1 MPICQSSASFGVT
14 FAPQI
19 DSTLSMT
26 NQNDDQP
33 VLCIG
38 SALWDI
44 IASASAP
51 MVDGADIAGLIR
63 RRMGGVALNVA
74 VALVRSGQKA
84 TLLTAIGTDPEGD
97 SLITALEHEG
107 VDCSH
112 VTRCDDPTD
121 SYLAVE
127 HPNGDIF
134 AAIADCA
141 SLEKA
146 GDTILAPLLNGQLA
160 CDNQPWL
167 GSIVVDGN
175 IPISVM
181 ENLARQKSVSQADLS
196 FVPASP
202 GKARRMRS
210 ALKAAQATLF
220 VNLAEAEILC
230 ESKFANSNIAA
241 SALLALG
248 AGRAIVTDGPN
259 SATICT
265 RQTSVTLTPP
275 LVKSHSTTGAG
286 DVFLAAIITAEQ
298 NPDNSALDALQ
309 SAIDAAATHISRKPV

>member
-1 MPICQSSASFGVT
+1 MDIIENKS
-14 FAPQI
+14 
-19 DSTLSMT
+19 DL
-26 NQNDDQP
+26 P
-33 VLCIG
+33 VLCVG

-44 IASASAP
+44 IASASAT
-51 MVDGADIAGLIR
+51 MVDGTDIAGLIR

-74 VALVRSGQKA
+74 VALVQSGQKA
-84 TLLTAIGTDPEGD
+84 ALLTAIGKDAEGD
-97 SLITALEHEG
+97 ALINALEAEG
-107 VDCSH
+107 VDCSY
-112 VTRCDDPTD
+112 VTRCDDPPD

-146 GDTILAPLLNGQLA
+146 GESILAPLFDGRLA
-160 CDNQPWL
+160 TGDTPWL

-175 IPISVM
+175 IPVAVM
-181 ENLARQKSVSQADLS
+181 ETLAKSPALKGADMS

-210 ALKAAQATLF
+210 ALKASQATLF
-220 VNLAEAEILC
+220 VNLGEAEILC
-230 ESKFANSNIAA
+230 ESKFADSNIAA

-275 LVKSHSTTGAG
+275 KVDSHSTTGAG
-286 DVFLAAIITAEQ
+286 DVFLAAVITAEQ
-298 NPDNSALDALQ
+298 NPEYSILDALQ
-309 SAIDAAATHISRKPV
+309 SAIDASAAHISRKPV

>member
-1 MPICQSSASFGVT
+1 MAEK
-14 FAPQI
+14 
-19 DSTLSMT
+19 
-26 NQNDDQP
+26 P
-33 VLCIG
+33 VLCVG

-44 IASASAP
+44 IASASAD
-51 MVDGADIAGLIR
+51 MIDGADIAGIVR

-74 VALVRSGQKA
+74 VALVRSGQPA
-84 TLLTAIGTDPEGD
+84 ALLTAIGKDAEGD
-97 SLITALEHEG
+97 ALIKALQAEG
-107 VDCSH
+107 VDCSY

-146 GDTILAPLLNGQLA
+146 GDSILTPLMDGRLA
-160 CDNQPWL
+160 DAKTPWQ
-167 GSIVVDGN
+167 GAIVVDGN
-175 IPISVM
+175 IPVSVM
-181 ENLARQKSVSQADLS
+181 ETLAHSDAVAGADLS

-202 GKARRMRS
+202 GKARRMRA
-210 ALKAAQATLF
+210 ALKASKATLF
-220 VNLAEAEILC
+220 VNLGEAEILC
-230 ESKFANSNIAA
+230 DSTFANSNIAA

-265 RQTSVTLTPP
+265 RQTSVSLTPP
-275 LVKSHSTTGAG
+275 PVKSHSTTGAG
-286 DVFLAAIITAEQ
+286 DVFLAAVLTAEQ
-298 NPDNSALDALQ
+298 DPKNSILDALQ
-309 SAIDAAATHISRKPV
+309 AAIDAAAAHISRKPV

>member
-1 MPICQSSASFGVT
+1 MIAG
-14 FAPQI
+14 
-19 DSTLSMT
+19 DSKSEI
-26 NQNDDQP
+26 P

-51 MVDGADIAGLIR
+51 MVDGTDIAGLIR

-74 VALVRSGQKA
+74 VALARSGQKSA
-84 TLLTAIGTDPEGD
+84 LLTAIGNDAEGD
-97 SLITALEHEG
+97 ALIEALEADG
-107 VDCSH
+107 VDCTY

-146 GDTILAPLLNGQLA
+146 SDSILKPLFDGSLASDFAP
-160 CDNQPWL
+160 WV

-175 IPISVM
+175 IPVSVM
-181 ENLARQKSVSQADLS
+181 EILAGAPAVSKADLS

-202 GKARRMRS
+202 GKARRMRA
-210 ALKAAQATLF
+210 ALQASEATLF
-220 VNLAEAEILC
+220 ANLGEAEILC
-230 ESKFANSNIAA
+230 ESTFADSNIAA

-265 RQTSVTLTPP
+265 RQNSVSKIPP
-275 LVKSHSTTGAG
+275 TVKSHSTTGAG
-286 DVFLAAIITAEQ
+286 DVFLAAVITAEQ
-298 NPDNSALDALQ
+298 DPNRSTKETLQ
-309 SAIDAAATHISRKPV
+309 LAIDAAAQHISRKPV

>member
-1 MPICQSSASFGVT
+1 MADRPI
-14 FAPQI
+14 
-19 DSTLSMT
+19 
-26 NQNDDQP
+26 
-33 VLCIG
+33 LCIG

-44 IASASAP
+44 IASASAG
-51 MVDGADIAGLIR
+51 MVDGADIAGIIR

-74 VALVRSGQKA
+74 VALVRSGQPA
-84 TLLTAIGTDPEGD
+84 ALLTAIGNDPEGD
-97 SLITALEHEG
+97 ALIKALEAEG
-107 VDCSH
+107 VDCAF

-127 HPNGDIF
+127 HPDGNIF

-146 GDTILAPLLNGQLA
+146 GESILAPLNDGRLA
-160 CDNQPWL
+160 SAQNPWQ

-175 IPISVM
+175 IPVSVM
-181 ENLARQKSVSQADLS
+181 EKLAASDAVVGADLS

-220 VNLAEAEILC
+220 VNLGEAEILC
-230 ESKFANSNIAA
+230 DSKFSDSNIAA

-265 RQTSVTLTPP
+265 RQTSISLTPP
-275 LVKSHSTTGAG
+275 PVKSHSTTGAG
-286 DVFLAAIITAEQ
+286 DVFLAAVLTAEQ
-298 NPDNSALDALQ
+298 DPKNSIHDALQ
-309 SAIDAAATHISRKPV
+309 AAIDAAAMHISRKPV

>member
-1 MPICQSSASFGVT
+1 MTDRPI
-14 FAPQI
+14 
-19 DSTLSMT
+19 
-26 NQNDDQP
+26 
-33 VLCIG
+33 LCVG

-44 IASASAP
+44 IASASDP
-51 MVDGADIAGLIR
+51 MIDGSDIAGIIR

-74 VALVRSGQKA
+74 VALARSGQPA
-84 TLLTAIGTDPEGD
+84 ALLTAIGNDTEGND
-97 SLITALEHEG
+97 LIKALEGEG
-107 VDCSH
+107 VDCRY

-146 GDTILAPLLNGQLA
+146 GETILLPLSDGRLA
-160 CDNQPWL
+160 SAQNPWQ

-175 IPISVM
+175 IPVSVM
-181 ENLARQKSVSQADLS
+181 ETLAKSEAVKKSSLS

-202 GKARRMRS
+202 GKARRMRT
-210 ALKAAQATLF
+210 ALKAAKATLF
-220 VNLAEAEILC
+220 VNLGEAEILC
-230 ESKFANSNIAA
+230 DSKFSDSNIAA

-275 LVKSHSTTGAG
+275 AVKSHSTTGAG
-286 DVFLAAIITAEQ
+286 DVFLAAVLTAEQ
-298 NPDNSALDALQ
+298 DPKNSILDTLQ
-309 SAIDAAATHISRKPV
+309 FAIDAAATHISRKPV

>member
-1 MPICQSSASFGVT
+1 MADRPI
-14 FAPQI
+14 
-19 DSTLSMT
+19 
-26 NQNDDQP
+26 
-33 VLCIG
+33 LCVG

-44 IASASAP
+44 IASASED

-74 VALVRSGQKA
+74 VALVRSGQPA
-84 TLLTAIGTDPEGD
+84 ALLTAIGNDTEGD
-97 SLITALEHEG
+97 ALIKALESEG
-107 VDCSH
+107 VECNY
-112 VTRCDDPTD
+112 VTRCNDPTD

-127 HPNGDIF
+127 HPNGNIF

-146 GDTILAPLLNGQLA
+146 GDSILAPLFNGQLA
-160 CDNQPWL
+160 SDKAPWQ
-167 GSIVVDGN
+167 GTIVVDGN
-175 IPISVM
+175 IPVSVM
-181 ENLARQKSVSQADLS
+181 ETLANAPAAKTADLS

-202 GKARRMRS
+202 GKARRMRA

-220 VNLAEAEILC
+220 VNLGEAEILC

-275 LVKSHSTTGAG
+275 PVNSHSTTGAG
-286 DVFLAAIITAEQ
+286 DVFLAAVITAEQ
-298 NPDNSALDALQ
+298 NPQNSLLDALQ
-309 SAIDAAATHISRKPV
+309 AAIDAAATHISRKPV